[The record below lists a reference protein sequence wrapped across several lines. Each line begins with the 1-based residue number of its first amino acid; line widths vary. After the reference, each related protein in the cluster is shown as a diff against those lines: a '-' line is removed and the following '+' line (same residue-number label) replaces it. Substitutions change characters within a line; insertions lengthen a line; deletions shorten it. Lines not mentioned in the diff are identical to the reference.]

1 MKLKSH
7 SRSHHS
13 GKDTIDVWIV
23 EDNSLFRKNIA
34 ALINGE
40 KGMTCTGEFS
50 SCEEVLH
57 QLETER
63 SPDIFLLDIGLP
75 GMNGIT
81 GVKKIK
87 AIDPLAQI
95 VMITVFD
102 DDDHIFD
109 AICAGAMGYI
119 LKTTTEK
126 TILQSIRDV
135 VNGGSP
141 MNASIA
147 RKVLKVFTTFRMP
160 KEEFNLSPR
169 EKEILDFI
177 IQSNTNQ
184 QIAEKLFISKHTVN
198 THLRNIYEKL
208 QVHSRAELVSKVLR
222 QQ

>member
-109 AICAGAMGYI
+109 AICAGALGYI

>member
-1 MKLKSH
+1 MKLKHPSQ
-7 SRSHHS
+7 STLSI
-13 GKDTIDVWIV
+13 KDTIHIWIV
-23 EDNSLFRKNIA
+23 EDNSLFRKNIV
-34 ALINGE
+34 ALIKSE
-40 KGMTCTGEFS
+40 KGMVCTGEFS
-50 SCEEVLH
+50 SCEEVLR
-57 QLETER
+57 QLEKEK

-87 AIDPLAQI
+87 AINPSAQI

-102 DDDHIFD
+102 DDDHVFN
-109 AICAGAMGYI
+109 AICAGALGYI

-147 RKVLKVFTTFRMP
+147 RKVLKAFATYRLP
-160 KEEFNLSPR
+160 KEEFRLSPR
-169 EKEILDFI
+169 EKEILDYI
-177 IQSNTNQ
+177 VRASTNQ
-184 QIAEKLFISKHTVN
+184 QIAEKLFLSKHTVD